1 MPATVLTDMRGKQQ
15 GPAPQH
21 LGPIGGLA
29 AALGPGNVGC
39 VMEDDLDDE
48 DEDFESDDL
57 KGASP
62 GMDNVVG
69 PPNGQQPPPGGPNG
83 APGGPGGPGAGP
95 GAGFWLAAVTAAT
108 LGPAHGQHPMEHA
121 MAPMN
126 TVETGFIN
134 SQPSMAEFMT
144 ALPHPHMGADMGP
157 GSLSPQPPGPGGG
170 YPAMG
175 DGHAGVNVPEYP
187 WMKEK
192 KTTRK
197 SSQQGEER
205 ME

>member
-1 MPATVLTDMRGKQQ
+1 MPASVLTDMRGKREV
-15 GPAPQH
+15 PLPHH
-21 LGPIGGLA
+21 LGGLA
-29 AALGPGNVGC
+29 QGLPGLAPSNVGC
-39 VMEDDLDDE
+39 VLEDDMDDE
-48 DEDFESDDL
+48 DEDFDGDEL

-62 GMDNVVG
+62 TMDAS
-69 PPNGQQPPPGGPNG
+69 QAPPPGS
-83 APGGPGGPGAGP
+83 GPGAP

-121 MAPMN
+121 MTPMN
-126 TVETGFIN
+126 TETGFIN

-144 ALPHPHMGADMGP
+144 ALPHPHMGGDLQAHGP

-170 YPAMG
+170 YPPMA
-175 DGHAGVNVPEYP
+175 DGHPGVNVPEYP

-197 SSQQGEER
+197 SSQQG
-205 ME
+205 